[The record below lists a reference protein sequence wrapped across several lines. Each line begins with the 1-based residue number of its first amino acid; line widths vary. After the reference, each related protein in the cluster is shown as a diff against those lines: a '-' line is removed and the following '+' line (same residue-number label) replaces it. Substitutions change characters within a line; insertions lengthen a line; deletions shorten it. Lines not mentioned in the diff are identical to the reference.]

1 MEKLNLAG
9 VALAMLAMTACAA
22 EAPPAPEDVERSV
35 VVDQLDDTSLDV
47 TVSSAGDSLRLV
59 VLEVEP
65 RVVDVT
71 FDFGDPMIAFR
82 LDYARGVGDFMPSGA
97 ALDARHLRLVDQLG
111 AALTDL
117 LPEDAEARALVE
129 DVALRQTSFMQIVP
143 LGEALS
149 DYQFQNAQ
157 GWVHISTS
165 CGRKYIGAGYY
176 RTAGKGCGCTGG
188 SGHGCKGRCGQGCGI
203 TSSPRC
209 SGSTAYTQDCARHD
223 YGLASWAT
231 ASDDYAFASNNA
243 SCGGTGTC
251 Y

>member
-143 LGEALS
+143 LGTMTGAS
-149 DYQFQNAQ
+149 IKRFARTNAAIPDPVPDRTRPAHRVDEDVRRFESRGRIRVAGTPHLQ
-157 GWVHISTS
+157 
-165 CGRKYIGAGYY
+165 CGQRLAARLGA
-176 RTAGKGCGCTGG
+176 RDFDQRLARGG
-188 SGHGCKGRCGQGCGI
+188 SLSRAEVLGERQQ
-203 TSSPRC
+203 PV
-209 SGSTAYTQDCARHD
+209 Q
-223 YGLASWAT
+223 
-231 ASDDYAFASNNA
+231 
-243 SCGGTGTC
+243 
-251 Y
+251 